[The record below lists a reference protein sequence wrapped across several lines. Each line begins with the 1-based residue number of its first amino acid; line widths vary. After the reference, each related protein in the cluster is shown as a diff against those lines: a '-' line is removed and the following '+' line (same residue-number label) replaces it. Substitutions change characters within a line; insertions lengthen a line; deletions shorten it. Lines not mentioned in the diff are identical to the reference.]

1 MKLFILII
9 ASLFLYT
16 PNLYAKE
23 SCDIEKIIG
32 AKVEPGMYKVN
43 VRREDSN
50 FYQITGQDIYIKTR
64 MCLELAIGD
73 DAILEIQSVHGS
85 YIVGQIHFLN

>member
-1 MKLFILII
+1 MKLFFMII
-9 ASLFLYT
+9 AFLILSIT
-16 PNLYAKE
+16 DLYAKE

-32 AKVEPGMYKVN
+32 AKVDPGMYKVN

-73 DAILEIQSVHGS
+73 DAILEIDSVHGS